1 MSARRE
7 LPRHELVA
15 LLLAGSA
22 AFFPLIAA
30 AQAQPGKVAAAAA
43 PQAGNGES
51 ALIGAVSE
59 PAPPA
64 QRDETAAPKA
74 APKLVR
80 SAPPPVVD
88 VATTGTPA
96 ASGTGLKLWSVAPIR
111 WGGDIGLSLQGT
123 RVEGQPGQT
132 HLMQTTNFRANSYIW
147 KPWFAQVSGDVSL
160 VLARSHQGGSGAL
173 GGGET
178 SSNRVEG
185 GGTLALFPVSRFP
198 FTAFFRKGDSRT
210 SGELTTNPYTLRRYG
225 LAQSYSPEQ
234 GGSTYRLS
242 YDRSDI
248 DSAVTG
254 TDRAEALAASVSM
267 HRGFH
272 ALNVNASRYTDSNS
286 KSGDS
291 SSIRSASASHSY
303 RPSSTF
309 TVDSLA
315 NVNRTQYDLAS
326 GSTPMNLDSR
336 YRQLNTFATWR
347 PRQDSPWRLTGGA
360 RFYGYEAGTNVESR
374 SLSVNAAAT
383 YTLSRNTTF
392 NASGQF
398 TQVSSNADEKV
409 VSAQRGGV
417 DYNSDPIK
425 LGKYSYTWTTGA
437 NVENRTGEGNSGR
450 GLGARIG
457 HRLTRSVVL
466 GKDSTLRLDAG
477 QDYARRQDTGPY
489 TSQTLVHSGGAFWQL
504 TLSESASTQLSAT
517 ASDTRTTGYGE
528 QHFQLINLQ
537 GSGRWVFSRWSS
549 VGANMTV
556 QSTRQVEN
564 SFSTSLSGNLDYTH
578 ARAFGVPRLRYQ
590 ALLNVNQYR
599 DRTRLDGNI
608 DAPLEPVNWS
618 FEQRLEHDIG
628 RLQTRLSLRVAEVGA
643 ARNWIIFL
651 RVLRTFGE
659 I

>member
-1 MSARRE
+1 
-7 LPRHELVA
+7 
-15 LLLAGSA
+15 LAGSA
-22 AFFPLIAA
+22 ALFPLIAA
-30 AQAQPGKVAAAAA
+30 AQAQPGQVAAAAT

-51 ALIGAVSE
+51 ALIGAVAD
-59 PAPPA
+59 PAPQE
-64 QRDETAAPKA
+64 QRNVIAAPKA

-88 VATTGTPA
+88 AATAEAPA
-96 ASGTGLKLWSVAPIR
+96 ASGSGLKLWSVAPIR
-111 WGGDIGLSLQGT
+111 WGGDVGLSLLGT
-123 RVEGQPGQT
+123 RVQGQPGQT
-132 HLMQTTNFRANSYIW
+132 QLQQATSLRASSYFW
-147 KPWFAQVSGDVSL
+147 KPWFAQVNGDL
-160 VLARSHQGGSGAL
+160 KLILARTHQGGSG
-173 GGGET
+173 GGTTSAGEM
-178 SSNRVEG
+178 SSNTVEG

-198 FTAFFRKGDSRT
+198 FTASFRKSDSRT

-225 LAQSYSPEQ
+225 LTQSYTPAQ

-248 DSAVTG
+248 DSAAIG
-254 TDRAEALAASVSM
+254 TDKAEALAASVSM
-267 HRGFH
+267 KRGFH
-272 ALNVNASRYTDSNS
+272 ALNVNANRYSNS
-286 KSGDS
+286 SSMSGDS
-291 SSIRSASASHSY
+291 SSIRSVNASHSY
-303 RPSSTF
+303 RPSAIF

-315 NVNRTQYDLAS
+315 NLNRTRYDLAS

-360 RFYGYEAGTNVESR
+360 RFYDYQAGAAAESR
-374 SLSVNAAAT
+374 TMGVNAAAT
-383 YTLSRNTTF
+383 YTLSRTTTF

-398 TQVSSNADEKV
+398 TQVSSGAGDKV
-409 VSAQRGGV
+409 ITVQRGGV

-425 LGKYSYTWTTGA
+425 LGKYAYTWTTGA
-437 NVENRTGEGNSGR
+437 NVENRTGEANSGR

-457 HRLTRSVVL
+457 HRVTRNITL
-466 GKDSTLRLDAG
+466 GKGSTLLLDAG
-477 QDYARRQDTGPY
+477 QDYSRRHDSGPY
-489 TSQTLVHSGGAFWQL
+489 TSQTLVHSGGASWRL
-504 TLSESASTQLSAT
+504 MLGESASTQLSAT

-537 GSGRWVFSRWSS
+537 GSGQLVFSRWSS
-549 VGANMTV
+549 LNANMTL
-556 QSTRQVEN
+556 QATRQVEN
-564 SFSTSLSGNLDYTH
+564 SFSTSLGGNLSYQH

-590 ALLNVNQYR
+590 ALLNANQYR

-628 RLQTRLSLRVAEVGA
+628 RLQTRLSLRVAEVGE

>member
-1 MSARRE
+1 
-7 LPRHELVA
+7 
-15 LLLAGSA
+15 LAGSA

-30 AQAQPGKVAAAAA
+30 AQAQSGQVAAAAA

-51 ALIGAVSE
+51 ALIGAVAE
-59 PAPPA
+59 PALPEKGN
-64 QRDETAAPKA
+64 ETAAPKA

-88 VATTGTPA
+88 AASAEAPA

-111 WGGDIGLSLQGT
+111 WGGDVGLSLQGT
-123 RVEGQPGQT
+123 RVQGQPGQT

-160 VLARSHQGGSGAL
+160 VLARSHQGGTGAPGSGDM
-173 GGGET
+173 

-185 GGTLALFPVSRFP
+185 GGTLALFPASRFP
-198 FTAFFRKGDSRT
+198 FTAFYRKGDSRT
-210 SGELTTNPYTLRRYG
+210 SGDLTTNPYTMRRYG
-225 LAQSYSPEQ
+225 LTQSYSPQQ

-272 ALNVNASRYTDSNS
+272 ALNLNASRYTDANS

-291 SSIRSASASHSY
+291 SSIRNASASHSY

-326 GSTPMNLDSR
+326 GSVPMNLDSR
-336 YRQLNTFATWR
+336 YRQINTFATWR
-347 PRQDSPWRLTGGA
+347 PGQDSPWRLTGGA

-383 YTLSRNTTF
+383 YTLSHNTTF

-409 VSAQRGGV
+409 VTVQRGGV

-457 HRLTRSVVL
+457 HRLTRSVAL

-477 QDYARRQDTGPY
+477 QDYSRRQDTGPY

-504 TLSESASTQLSAT
+504 ALSESASTQLSAS

-537 GSGRWVFSRWSS
+537 GGGRWVFSRWSS
-549 VGANMTV
+549 LGTNLTM

-599 DRTRLDGNI
+599 DRSRLDGNI

-628 RLQTRLSLRVAEVGA
+628 RLQTRLSFRVAEVGE

>member
-7 LPRHELVA
+7 PPRHELVA

-30 AQAQPGKVAAAAA
+30 AQAQPGTVAAAAA

-51 ALIGAVSE
+51 ALIGATAE
-59 PAPPA
+59 PAPPQ
-64 QRDETAAPKA
+64 QRNETAAPKA

-80 SAPPPVVD
+80 STPPPVVD
-88 VATTGTPA
+88 TAADQAPA
-96 ASGTGLKLWSVAPIR
+96 ESGTGLKLWSVAPIR
-111 WGGDIGLSLQGT
+111 WGGDIGLSLLRTQ
-123 RVEGQPGQT
+123 VEGQPGQT
-132 HLMQTTNFRANSYIW
+132 HLMQTTNFRGSSYFW
-147 KPWFAQVSGDVSL
+147 KPWFAQVNGDVSL
-160 VLARSHQGGSGAL
+160 VLARSHQGASGAP
-173 GGGET
+173 GGGDM

-198 FTAFFRKGDSRT
+198 FTAFFRKSDSRT
-210 SGELTTNPYTLRRYG
+210 SGELTTNPYTMRRYG
-225 LAQSYSPEQ
+225 LTQSYSPKQ

-242 YDRSDI
+242 YNRSDI
-248 DSAVTG
+248 DSAVSG
-254 TDRAEALAASVSM
+254 SDRAEALAGSVSM

-272 ALNVNASRYTDSNS
+272 TLNLNARRYTNTNS

-291 SSIRSASASHSY
+291 SSIRTASASHSY

-326 GSTPMNLDSR
+326 GSTPLNLDSR

-360 RFYGYEAGTNVESR
+360 RFYGYESGTNVESR

-398 TQVSSNADEKV
+398 TQVSSNANEKV
-409 VSAQRGGV
+409 LSVQRGGV

-457 HRLTRSVVL
+457 HRLTRSVAL

-477 QDYARRQDTGPY
+477 QDYSKRYDTGPY
-489 TSQTLVHSGGAFWQL
+489 TSQTLVHSGGAIWQL

-549 VGANMTV
+549 LGANMTL
-556 QSTRQVEN
+556 QATRQVEN
-564 SFSTSLSGNLDYTH
+564 SFSTSLSGNLDYEHT
-578 ARAFGVPRLRYQ
+578 RAFGVSRLRYH
-590 ALLNVNQYR
+590 ALLNINQYR
-599 DRTRLDGNI
+599 NGTRLDGNI
-608 DAPLEPVNWS
+608 DAPLQPVNWS

-628 RLQTRLSLRVAEVGA
+628 RLQTRLSLRVADVGA
-643 ARNWIIFL
+643 AKNWIIFL